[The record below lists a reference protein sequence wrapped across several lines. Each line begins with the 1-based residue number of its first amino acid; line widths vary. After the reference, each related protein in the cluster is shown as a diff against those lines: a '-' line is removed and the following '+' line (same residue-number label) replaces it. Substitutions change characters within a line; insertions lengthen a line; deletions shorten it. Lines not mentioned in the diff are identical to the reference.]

1 LLRDRINSSTYDMP
15 VAVDELL
22 NLADAIVDTPPATMA
37 GLLAIVE
44 VAQHDL
50 MRQGEEDSVA
60 ARALAAIG
68 RTLLATSASAW
79 SSRQVRGRR
88 FILMYANGHTGLAA
102 VARLQ
107 RIGAALAAGE
117 APDREDA
124 RWLAGCFDRY
134 FLEAAAGVD
143 LDAALGLTQPPG
155 VAAWWHARRHAERDS
170 LLRQAAG
177 QYSGST
183 NAKAIQLQQRL
194 KRYAATSWPRD
205 RASRQPSVWIGAE
218 AGPTPLWP

>member
-1 LLRDRINSSTYDMP
+1 
-15 VAVDELL
+15 
-22 NLADAIVDTPPATMA
+22 
-37 GLLAIVE
+37 
-44 VAQHDL
+44 
-50 MRQGEEDSVA
+50 
-60 ARALAAIG
+60 
-68 RTLLATSASAW
+68 
-79 SSRQVRGRR
+79 
-88 FILMYANGHTGLAA
+88 MYANGHTGLAA

-205 RASRQPSVWIGAE
+205 RASRHPSDDNRLIFAVFMVDPEPPTGIRRLTDILTSKEFCSHSDLLTARD
-218 AGPTPLWP
+218 ARDTPLS